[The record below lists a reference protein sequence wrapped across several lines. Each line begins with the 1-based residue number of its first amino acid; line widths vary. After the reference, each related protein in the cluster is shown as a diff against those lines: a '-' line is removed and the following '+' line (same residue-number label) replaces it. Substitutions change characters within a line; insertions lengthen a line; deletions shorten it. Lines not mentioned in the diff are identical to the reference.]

1 MERPFWK
8 PTVSEEVE
16 GEFEFHVEMRTRE
29 YIARGMDPQ
38 KARRLAMERFGDI
51 ADVKEICRGIG
62 TKREQDMKRAA
73 FWTEFRQDLRQS
85 RGLARTPGFTLVVI
99 LTLAL
104 GIGANTALFSVVK
117 SVLLAPLPYA
127 DPDRVVMLWSRW
139 VDFPDK
145 TWVSIPEYQNYQR
158 TLKQLSDIALISN
171 FEISITEGDEPER
184 VTAYGVTSNLFKT
197 LGVTPI
203 VGRAFTEQEATAGN
217 SNVVLLAYDL
227 WQRRYGGDR
236 GVVGR
241 TLSAAGEPQTIIG
254 VLPNGFKLPLDY
266 KTQSPAQLYAPLVL
280 PVFSG
285 TVPRQGG
292 SHGWY
297 AIGRLAPGATLR
309 SANAELSGLITR
321 LIGENVYT
329 RDFGFSAFIISAPDE
344 IAGKLKT
351 ALYVLLGAVGFVLL
365 IACANVANLLLVRSE
380 ERRREVS
387 VRAALG
393 ASRGRLIK
401 QLLTENLVLSVGGAA
416 LGLLLANVGVQ
427 ALVKLA
433 PADLPRMPEV
443 AIDGTVLGFTAALTI
458 ITALLFGLLPAL
470 HGSRTD
476 LQETLKE
483 GGRANT
489 ATRGRHRVRGAMVV
503 GQVALAVVLVVGA
516 GLMLRSFRK
525 LTSIDAGFETEN
537 VITMRL
543 SAPQAFYPAAND
555 VLRFYDR
562 VLQDVRAVRGVQHA
576 GAIRVLPIASEIGD
590 SGIQVEG
597 YVSPRG
603 GNFGPADWQSA
614 SDGYFEAMGMKLVDG
629 RFLQPTD
636 REDAEQV
643 IVVNESFVQ
652 KYFNGGRALD
662 RRVRFSFGGDS
673 VPWQRVVGVVKNVK
687 HNGITGEVKA
697 TFYRPQQ
704 QWAVSTGAANRTMTL
719 VVKTASDPTAV
730 LPSIRQALTNIDR
743 RLPISNVQTMEQVM
757 GSALA
762 QPRFT
767 MTLLLVFGGLALGL
781 ALVGIYGVV
790 SYVVTQR
797 RQEMGIRMALGAE
810 PRSVVWLALR
820 NGLVP
825 TGLGILVGTASAAML
840 TRVMASLMFET
851 TTRDPMTY
859 GLVIAIALAATT
871 AATWVPARRAAL
883 ADPLKSLRSE

>member
-1 MERPFWK
+1 
-8 PTVSEEVE
+8 
-16 GEFEFHVEMRTRE
+16 
-29 YIARGMDPQ
+29 
-38 KARRLAMERFGDI
+38 
-51 ADVKEICRGIG
+51 
-62 TKREQDMKRAA
+62 MKRAA
-73 FWTEFRQDLRQS
+73 FWTEFRQDLRQARS
-85 RGLARTPGFTLVVI
+85 LTRTPAFTLVVI

-145 TWVSIPEYQNYQR
+145 TWVSFPEFQNYQR
-158 TLKQLSDIALISN
+158 VVKSLSDIALISQ
-171 FEISITEGDEPER
+171 FETSITEGDEPER
-184 VTAYGVTSNLFKT
+184 VTAVGVTPNLFRT

-203 VGRAFTEQEATAGN
+203 VGRSFTEEEATDGKD
-217 SNVVLLAYDL
+217 NVVLLGYDL
-227 WQRRYGGDR
+227 WQRRYGGER

-241 TLSAAGEPQTIIG
+241 TLSTNGESQTIVG
-254 VLPNGFKLPLDY
+254 VLPQGFKLPLDY
-266 KTQSPAQLYAPLVL
+266 KTRSPAQLYSPLVL
-280 PVFSG
+280 PAFSG
-285 TVPRQGG
+285 TIPQNGG
-292 SHGWY
+292 SHGFF
-297 AIGRLAPGATLR
+297 ALARLAPGATVR
-309 SANAELSGLITR
+309 STNAELSGLVAR
-321 LIGENVYT
+321 LTQEGLYT
-329 RDFGFSAFIISAPDE
+329 KDFKFGAFVISAPDE
-344 IAGKLKT
+344 IAGKLET

-393 ASRGRLIK
+393 ASRGRLIQ
-401 QLLTENLVLSVGGAA
+401 QLLTENLVLSGGGAL
-416 LGLLLANVGVQ
+416 LGLLLAHAGVR

-433 PADLPRMPEV
+433 PADLPRLPEV
-443 AIDGTVLGFTAALTI
+443 TIDGAVLAFTAVVTV

-470 HGSRTD
+470 HGSRVD

-489 ATRGRHRVRGAMVV
+489 STRHRHRVRGAMVV

-525 LTSIDAGFETEN
+525 LTDIDPGFDTRN
-537 VITMRL
+537 VLTMRV
-543 SAPQAFYPAAND
+543 SAPQAFYPAPDD

-562 VLQDVRAVRGVQHA
+562 VLQDVRSIPGVRHA
-576 GAIRVLPIASEIGD
+576 GLIRVLPIASEIGD

-597 YVSPRG
+597 YTNQFGQP
-603 GNFGPADWQSA
+603 FGPADWQSS
-614 SDGYFEAMGMKLVDG
+614 SDGYFEAMGMTLVDG

-636 REDAEQV
+636 RKEAEQV
-643 IVVNESFVQ
+643 ILVNEAFVE
-652 KYFNGGRALD
+652 KYFNSGRALD
-662 RRVRFSFGGDS
+662 RRVKFSFLGDS
-673 VPWQRVVGVVKNVK
+673 VPWQRVVGVVKNVR

-704 QWAVSTGAANRTMTL
+704 QWPVSTGSANRSMSL
-719 VVKTASDPTAV
+719 VVKTTGE
-730 LPSIRQALTNIDR
+730 PSALLSSVRQALSRIDR
-743 RLPISNVQTMEQVM
+743 RLPVSNVQTLEQVVA
-757 GSALA
+757 SALA

-767 MTLLLVFGGLALGL
+767 LTLLLVFGGLALGL

-790 SYVVTQR
+790 SYVVAQR

-810 PRSVVWLALR
+810 PRTVVWLAVR
-820 NGLVP
+820 SGLVQ
-825 TGLGILVGTASAAML
+825 TGLGIAAGVVAAIML
-840 TRVMASLMFET
+840 TRVMSSLMFET

-859 GLVIAIALAATT
+859 VVVIALALFATT

-883 ADPLKSLRSE
+883 ADPLQSLRRE